1 MLVEAATDNE
11 FRSARR
17 LFEEYAESLGID
29 LCFQGFSSEL
39 EHLHEMYG
47 PPRGCLLLAMEE
59 GTPVA
64 CVGLRSLAADTC
76 EMKRLYVQ
84 PVARGRGLGRML
96 AEAVIHKAKSL
107 GYSKMVLDTL
117 ESMQAA
123 QALYQSLGFR
133 GTSAYY
139 GNPLENVVYLELDL
153 TVRQ

>member
-11 FRSARR
+11 FRSARM
-17 LFEEYAESLGID
+17 LFKEYAASLGID

-39 EHLHEMYG
+39 EQLREMYG
-47 PPRGCLLLAMEE
+47 PPRGCLLLAVDD

-64 CVGLRSLAADTC
+64 CVGLRARSADTC

-84 PVARGRGLGRML
+84 SAARGRGLGREL
-96 AEAVIHKAKSL
+96 AQAIIDKAKSL

-117 ESMQAA
+117 GSMQAA
-123 QALYQSLGFR
+123 QALYQSLGFGR
-133 GTSAYY
+133 TEAYY
-139 GNPLENVVYLELDL
+139 GNPLEGVVYLELDL